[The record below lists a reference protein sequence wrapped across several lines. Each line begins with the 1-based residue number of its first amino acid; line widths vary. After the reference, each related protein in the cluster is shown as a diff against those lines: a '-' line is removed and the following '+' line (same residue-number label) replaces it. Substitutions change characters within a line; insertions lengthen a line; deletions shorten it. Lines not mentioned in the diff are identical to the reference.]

1 MLQSIDTS
9 AAASAHGSACQGF
22 DDEAAFLDYLLDD
35 VWDILAQGVR
45 VPFAAAH
52 TPTLAT
58 IRDGNNPTVRTV
70 VLRAVSRAASMI
82 FVHAD
87 RRSSKVQE
95 LLAQPS
101 CSLHIFDAGRRVQ
114 LRIEAQASIHVDDDI
129 ADAQWAML
137 QSRLRAQQR
146 RALAAG
152 GSGPA
157 ATEVEIDNVDGM
169 ADAERRPYFAAIA
182 LHVSAV
188 EWQQIS
194 SRGPRHARFE
204 IGETT
209 RHFWLDA

>member
-1 MLQSIDTS
+1 MLQAIESGVT
-9 AAASAHGSACQGF
+9 AAGHTASCTAF
-22 DDEAAFLDYLLDD
+22 DDDAAFLGYLLDD
-35 VWDILAQGVR
+35 AWDILAQGVR

-58 IRDGNNPTVRTV
+58 IRDGNPTVRTV
-70 VLRAVSRAASMI
+70 VLRAVSRAAAMV

-95 LLAQPS
+95 LLAQPG

-114 LRIEAQASIHVDDDI
+114 LRIEAQASIHLDDDI
-129 ADAQWAML
+129 ADAQWQAM
-137 QSRLRAQQR
+137 QTKFRAQQQ

-152 GSGPA
+152 GDA
-157 ATEVEIDNVDGM
+157 AAVAEVELDNADGM
-169 ADAERRPYFAAIA
+169 ADADRRPHFAAIA
-182 LHVSAV
+182 LHVSAL

-204 IGETT
+204 IGETVKGS
-209 RHFWLDA
+209 WVEA

>member
-1 MLQSIDTS
+1 MLQSIESTPATVGPELS
-9 AAASAHGSACQGF
+9 CGGF
-22 DDEAAFLDYLLDD
+22 DDDAAFLEYLLDD
-35 VWDILAQGVR
+35 AWDILAQGVR

-58 IRDGNNPTVRTV
+58 IRDGNPTVRTV
-70 VLRAVSRAASMI
+70 VLRAVSRVASMI

-114 LRIEAQASIHVDDDI
+114 LRIEAQASIHVDDEI
-129 ADAQWAML
+129 ADTQWTAMQL
-137 QSRLRAQQR
+137 RLRAAQR
-146 RALAAG
+146 HALAAG
-152 GSGPA
+152 GNGSA
-157 ATEVEIDNVDGM
+157 STAVEIDNVDGM

-188 EWQQIS
+188 EWQQVS

-204 IGETT
+204 IAEKV
-209 RHFWLDA
+209 RSVWLDA